1 MYHFHS
7 SRDWILI
14 LICERSEAFWI
25 QIEKNLSNYAIVI
38 YKIETDIYQEFTL
51 AYQKFFDINISSP
64 IGFITVPLSNC
75 VISCLQNRDHKQFH
89 WTRSLLNFLLTTQ
102 LIHTKD
108 NKLQDT
114 LLQLQEKQ
122 ETTEQLPSPNKRQQL
137 NKDNAQRTTSDRGD
151 QQPKKK
157 IHPYLIFISVR
168 TVLLLT
174 HKRNRTTK
182 KTSPIT
188 ICKKINCLNSI
199 QQLFNTL
206 NLVGEESAQFR
217 NYQTFKYFTPPH
229 VKPGPDLFLWQGLV
243 PKKVKQIEKIR

>member
-1 MYHFHS
+1 MCAPF
-7 SRDWILI
+7 IPQ
-14 LICERSEAFWI
+14 E
-25 QIEKNLSNYAIVI
+25 IEKRLNIDSHMWKIRSNYSILI
-38 YKIETDIYQEFTL
+38 YKIETDIYQGFTL
-51 AYQKFFDINISSP
+51 ACQKFCDINISSP
-64 IGFITVPLSNC
+64 IGFITVPLSDC

-157 IHPYLIFISVR
+157 NPPIPYLHKCTDGF
-168 TVLLLT
+168 TT
-174 HKRNRTTK
+174 H
-182 KTSPIT
+182 S
-188 ICKKINCLNSI
+188 
-199 QQLFNTL
+199 
-206 NLVGEESAQFR
+206 
-217 NYQTFKYFTPPH
+217 
-229 VKPGPDLFLWQGLV
+229 
-243 PKKVKQIEKIR
+243 